1 MAELGSFDPD
11 AVSDDREI
19 IAAGNYVAQ
28 VIESSLADTKAGT
41 GKMLKLTW
49 EIIDGP
55 LAKRRVWENLNIIN
69 PNPDAQAIAERALKR
84 ICGAVGHTGTLSDS
98 EQLHF
103 KPCEIT
109 VAIKPAEGQY
119 GESNQVKGYKAVGA
133 AGPATATRPGVG
145 SSAKPATPWGKKPAA
160 SPELVDDI
168 PF

>member
-1 MAELGSFDPD
+1 MAELGSFNPD

-28 VIESSLADTKAGT
+28 IIESSLAETKAGN

-69 PNPDAQAIAERALKR
+69 PNPDAQAIAERSLKR
-84 ICGAVGHTGTLSDS
+84 ICVAVGHTGVLTNS
-98 EQLHF
+98 EALHF

-119 GESNQVKGYKAVGA
+119 GEQNVVKGYKGVGA
-133 AGPATATRPGVG
+133 AGAAPSAAT
-145 SSAKPATPWGKKPAA
+145 SSAKPSTPWGKAA
-160 SPELVDDI
+160 A
-168 PF
+168 